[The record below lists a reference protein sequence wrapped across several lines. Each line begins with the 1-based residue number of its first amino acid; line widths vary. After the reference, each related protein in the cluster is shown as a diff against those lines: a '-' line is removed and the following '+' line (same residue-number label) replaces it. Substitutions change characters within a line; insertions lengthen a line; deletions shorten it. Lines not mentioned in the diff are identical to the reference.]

1 MIGGA
6 LSTWNQPFE
15 VMRIEVRTSL
25 TTVLTLRDYS
35 KKFTRI
41 CMCVCVCVCVCLCV
55 CVCVCVYVCVCVC
68 VMNILT
74 LHLSDSLLLR
84 PSFFFSSFLPLT
96 LMTRTTSHRTQHHT
110 NI

>member
-41 CMCVCVCVCVCLCV
+41 CMCVCVCLCV